1 MKKAKFLSRNES
13 FCRHGRSTFL
23 GFTIEMGCEERR
35 NLSYSSSAFV
45 SGVCLNFR
53 LDSLR
58 SHVGSAGHQRA
69 ADAIRIAANPR
80 VAVIPRALRQ
90 LNKEVASKLEK
101 LFDIAYFVAK
111 MEMPFTTY
119 PHLCLLEEKHAV
131 DLGQTY
137 KNDTAC
143 KEFIVAISDQ
153 FKNENGEQLQRAQ
166 FLGVMADSATDVEVQ
181 EVEDVCVI

>member
-1 MKKAKFLSRNES
+1 M
-13 FCRHGRSTFL
+13 FCL
-23 GFTIEMGCEERR
+23 VCEERR
-35 NLSYSSSAFV
+35 NLSDLSSAFV

-58 SHVGSAGHQRA
+58 SHAGSVGHQRA

-101 LFDIAYFVAK
+101 LFNIAYFVAK

-137 KNDTAC
+137 RNDKAC

-153 FKNENGEQLQRAQ
+153 FKNETGEQLQRAQ
-166 FLGVMADSATDVEVQ
+166 FLGVMADSAKDVGVQ